1 MTDEFNLPIILSSV
15 QGIWELVSS
24 EEDQLRRDQGLEIV

>member
-1 MTDEFNLPIILSSV
+1 MTDEFNLPIILFFV

-24 EEDQLRRDQGLEIV
+24 EKDPFRRDQGLEIV